1 MARIADIDVKNLTK
15 RYGDILAV
23 DHIDFEVKRG
33 EFFGFLGPNGA
44 GKTTTI
50 RMLTG
55 VIKPDDGTA
64 RISGYDI
71 QREPIR
77 AKQIIGVAPAMS
89 NAYVDLSAWR
99 NLMFMAGLYGV
110 GKKAREERA
119 RELLKM
125 FDLYDRKDQ
134 LVKGFSKGMKQKLI
148 LCMALIND
156 SQILFLDEPTSGLDV
171 QSSRLIRNVL
181 RNLNDI
187 GKTIFLTTH
196 NIEEANQLCDRVAII
211 DRGRIITIDSP
222 ERLRSRIEG
231 ARFVEVAFDKQIN
244 PKLLLLEGVS
254 DVKKIE
260 KKFKLYTDEPDE
272 VIFHLVN
279 FARSNNL
286 KVVDLKI
293 LTPSLE
299 DVFVKLT
306 EGEEGEA

>member
-1 MARIADIDVKNLTK
+1 MARIADISVKDLTK

-77 AKQIIGVAPAMS
+77 AKQIIGVAPEMS

-148 LCMALIND
+148 LCMAQINNP
-156 SQILFLDEPTSGLDV
+156 QILFLDEPTSGLDV

-181 RNLNDI
+181 RNLNDT

-211 DRGRIITIDSP
+211 DRGRIISIDSP

-231 ARFVEVAFDKQIN
+231 SRFVEVAFDKQI
-244 PKLLLLEGVS
+244 KSELLLLEGVS

-260 KKFKLYTDEPDE
+260 KKFKLYTDEPNE

-293 LTPSLE
+293 LAPSLE
-299 DVFVKLT
+299 DVFIKLT
-306 EGEEGEA
+306 EGEA